1 MRFLAV
7 VCLSLVLVVTL
18 GGVGKSASDP
28 PKLNSDKPIQVK
40 SNELSSDASG
50 KVATFI
56 GAVVARQGDL
66 TIYCDRLVVHY
77 GVQERD
83 IAKVEAV
90 GNVRIVQGN
99 RQGQAGRALFDN
111 KTGTIVL
118 EDNPRVSQGND
129 TVTGK
134 VITFYL
140 NEQKSVVTGGADRR
154 VEAVIHPKGSGI
166 HVGTKP

>member
-1 MRFLAV
+1 MRL
-7 VCLSLVLVVTL
+7 LSVLFASFVLVSTV
-18 GGVGKSASDP
+18 GGVVRSATESP
-28 PKLNSDKPIQVK
+28 ILVSDKPIQVK
-40 SNELSSDASG
+40 SNELSSDGSG

-56 GAVVARQGDL
+56 GSVVARQGDL

-77 GVQERD
+77 GARERD
-83 IAKVEAV
+83 ISKVEAL

-111 KTGTIVL
+111 KAGTITL

-134 VITFYL
+134 VITFYI
-140 NEQKSVVTGGADRR
+140 NEQKSVVTGGAGRR
-154 VEAVIHPKGSGI
+154 VEAVINPKDAGI
-166 HVGTKP
+166 NVDSKP